1 MADSQPT
8 MAPGGI
14 QAVSARYD
22 APSHRP
28 SGQMESAAGA
38 VQMAVADA
46 GQSFRAPSA
55 PPTMQASP
63 SLPTPGTTVSGAA
76 AWQSSKK
83 VDALW
88 TIGEDGNSWIG
99 VAGIGWKKL
108 AHPNETAVCALTMLA
123 AHARCTNAS
132 VDYRDESDNMIHEIY
147 VW

>member
-8 MAPGGI
+8 MELGGT
-14 QAVSARYD
+14 QGVSTRYD
-22 APSHRP
+22 APSQRP
-28 SGQMESAAGA
+28 PGQMDGAAGA
-38 VQMAVADA
+38 VQMASAGA
-46 GQSFRAPSA
+46 GQSMRAPSG

-63 SLPTPGTTVSGAA
+63 SLPTPGTAVSGVA
-76 AWQSSKK
+76 AWQSTKK

-88 TIGEDGNSWIG
+88 TINEDGNSWIG

-108 AHPNETAVCALTMLA
+108 AHPNETAVSALTMLA
-123 AHARCTNAS
+123 AHARYTNAS